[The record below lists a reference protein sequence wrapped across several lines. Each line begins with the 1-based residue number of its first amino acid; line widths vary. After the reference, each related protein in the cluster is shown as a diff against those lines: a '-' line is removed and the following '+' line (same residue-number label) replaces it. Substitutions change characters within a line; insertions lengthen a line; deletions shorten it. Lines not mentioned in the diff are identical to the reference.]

1 MIRVL
6 VIGAGTAGIPATLAA
21 LDAGAEVVLVE
32 RETRVGGVLWSSGGI
47 TSGAG
52 TRIQRD
58 KGIEDSPARHFAD
71 VQRIGRG
78 RANVDILRRI
88 TDGAGATIDWFESI
102 GARFTAESPTL
113 AGFELYD
120 TARSYTLEADPA
132 LGPWKGR
139 VLADLLQQA
148 LERRLLSPHLTLHLS
163 SNLEELVRDESGR
176 VSGATVVTPGGRITI
191 DADVVILSTGGYV
204 AGQAV
209 LRRLHPSFDRLIT
222 QAPDFANGDGLVVAE
237 RAGAAIVNTDLVLP
251 NPGGVED
258 PRKPGFRLE
267 GGQLPIGRPP
277 AEAGDIWV
285 NRAGRRFF
293 PEDAPNQADRERA
306 IAEQPDAV
314 MFAVFDEPMRV
325 QPGKVGEW
333 TREKL
338 GEPSD
343 GGLIVSA
350 RSIGELAQRMLV
362 PERALQETVEAYN
375 RAVATGLD
383 VLGRRSLP
391 KAIDTPPFHS
401 VLTRGVLIMTF
412 AGVSANGEFEVLDL
426 AGTPIP
432 GLYAAGEVLGA
443 GQLQGAGYSSG
454 FMIVSSV
461 TSGRLAALAAVRS
474 VKAAKR

>member
-1 MIRVL
+1 M
-6 VIGAGTAGIPATLAA
+6 IGAGTAGIPATLAA

-32 RETRVGGVLWSSGGI
+32 RETRVGGVLWSSGGM

-52 TRIQRD
+52 TRIQHA

-78 RANVDILRRI
+78 RANVDMLRRI

-102 GARFTAESPTL
+102 GARFTPESPTL

-132 LGPWKGR
+132 LGAWKGR
-139 VLADLLQQA
+139 VLADLMQRT

-163 SNLEELVRDESGR
+163 SNLEALVSDGSGR
-176 VSGATVVTPGGRITI
+176 VTGATVVTPGGRITV
-191 DADVVILSTGGYV
+191 DAGVVILATGGYV

-222 QAPDFANGDGLVVAE
+222 QAPAFANGDGLVAAE
-237 RAGAAIVNTDLVLP
+237 RAGAAIVNSDLVLP
-251 NPGGVED
+251 NPGGLED
-258 PRKPGFRLE
+258 PARPGFRLE

-306 IAEQPDAV
+306 IAQQADAV

-325 QPGKVGEW
+325 HPGKVGDW

-338 GEPSD
+338 GEAGA
-343 GGLIVSA
+343 GGLLLSA
-350 RSIGELAQRMLV
+350 GSIAELARLMGV
-362 PERALQETVEAYN
+362 PGKALEETVDDYN
-375 RAVATGLD
+375 RAVATGSD
-383 VLGRRSLP
+383 PLGRQSFP
-391 KAIDTPPFHS
+391 KAIDTPPYHS

-412 AGVSANGEFEVLDL
+412 AGVSANGDFEVLDP
-426 AGTPIP
+426 GGQRIP

-461 TSGRLAALAAVRS
+461 TSGRLAALAAVES
-474 VKAAKR
+474 VRTAGR